1 MFIIYSHY
9 IHRERWAHFD
19 SLTTA
24 SALRTS
30 AAYLVERN
38 GGVSDHIGV
47 SDDPFVAFVGLD
59 GDLDAFVAVSN

>member
-1 MFIIYSHY
+1 MG
-9 IHRERWAHFD
+9 
-19 SLTTA
+19 SLRFPNDRFR
-24 SALRTS
+24 SSNKRHVF